1 MNNTEKISFKKLTVQ
16 SLPEM
21 WSFQIIAAIAMSI
34 PVIIVKE
41 LIGLVINSSG
51 SAFTSANLTDFIL
64 SWRFPVFLLLG
75 IVLVIIFIIMEIFAQ
90 ILLTGDII
98 DGNKARVRDEVW
110 KSLKAI
116 PSFKNPAGIFIILF
130 IFIAVPLCGIGF
142 SISLTRTLYIPN
154 FIMEVVLKTPLYA
167 AIYFIVILALFVMG
181 FRYIFC
187 IHAILLDKQ
196 SPQEA
201 LKTSKTLI
209 HKNRGAFIKTML
221 KDMAII
227 VLITIAVAII
237 FRALPENR
245 LTKAAAELPINYK
258 IDHNRILK
266 GTLSETDVKVVMY
279 RFRCLLTV
287 LMGSYLLS
295 ITSLLT
301 GAYLMLKLTKL
312 YKEYTTGPLLQFP
325 ERPRK
330 SRYSRKVLQ
339 IIAVFILLIG
349 VSGFFAIFH
358 NTFLDRK
365 APVNIIAHR
374 AGGTMASEN
383 SLEGLQAAI
392 EHNCYGSEIDVQ
404 RTKDGYYIINHDTTF
419 KRLTGVDKTP
429 GEMTLAEVMELRIQ
443 DTTGN
448 GKLLKVA
455 TFEEM
460 LDIIKNREILFIEL
474 KGESADQRTADDLIK
489 IIREKKCEK
498 DVAFISLNYD
508 IINYIETNYPEF
520 DTGTLFFIGLGDIT
534 RLNCDMLIME
544 EEIATDTRINLIH
557 NANKKA
563 MVWTVNTPE
572 GMYRFLNSQIDGII
586 TDEVILSEETQI
598 KLNSRNDLQVIQDK
612 FSNVW
617 D

>member
-1 MNNTEKISFKKLTVQ
+1 
-16 SLPEM
+16 
-21 WSFQIIAAIAMSI
+21 
-34 PVIIVKE
+34 
-41 LIGLVINSSG
+41 
-51 SAFTSANLTDFIL
+51 
-64 SWRFPVFLLLG
+64 
-75 IVLVIIFIIMEIFAQ
+75 MEIFAQ
-90 ILLTGDII
+90 ILLTDDII

-167 AIYFIVILALFVMG
+167 TIYFIVILALFVMG

-201 LKTSKTLI
+201 LKTSKELI

-258 IDHNRILK
+258 IDHNLILK
-266 GTLSETDVKVVMY
+266 GTISDTDARVIMY

-534 RLNCDMLIME
+534 KLNCDMLIME

-598 KLNSRNDLQVIQDK
+598 KLNNRNDLQVIQDK